1 MSETSY
7 LNKLTEIT
15 KAYQDGDLGIEL
27 LNQQVEDLI
36 DACDQPSED
45 FFVQLQKLVQDSDLP
60 QNVSESLL
68 NKISQIELDYSQTK
82 VVDDIDENIKK
93 ISRRNT
99 HNKLSSELQHE
110 NQKESPPNLTGDSV
124 LLQNLL
130 NWNKA
135 GKEKKIEPNVIIR
148 GTYRL
153 VSKIGEGGMGEV
165 WKAIDLIQDAGE
177 ARDRYVAIKFLNQEI
192 QGKEFA
198 LKALVREFARYKKLI
213 HPNLIRAY
221 ELNRD
226 ENLLFI
232 VMEFLA
238 GVPLDKYIQDHPNGV
253 DPRLARP
260 IIKGMCDALEHSHQE
275 GIIHLDFKPSNV
287 FYNPETGAIKVID
300 FGIARLAEKQDRD
313 LTRFDPGVLGA
324 KTKAYATPEM
334 MIDADPHPCD
344 DVYGLS
350 CVIYEILTGK
360 HPFKQLNVISAE
372 AKALKPAPIKNFN
385 KSQLKALEQGL
396 AFHRKDRIKS
406 ANKLYQALFPQLQ
419 TSWPL
424 SRNSLLVLLVLITIL
439 IIPALYITIDN
450 RQLQNIANG
459 IKVLNPDSINKF
471 HNLDSES
478 QLKIVIDETIGLSL
492 VKYYISIA
500 TPGITALDYIQKFD
514 ADVQDDL
521 LHKRDNRRLLATHS
535 ENLIDRAIQENE
547 FNLATKI
554 ADRFGAQYPDSKK
567 LANQITFVSNA
578 RNEQLAKLQYKF
590 NQCLNDVSNTLVHLA
605 SCLYETADQLRNID
619 PNLNVLNSPQ
629 LSKRF
634 IDETRDALATKN
646 LHIAEKLL
654 LAWNNLLPNTSE
666 ERIELTKQLEKK
678 KEIEGFISRISA
690 AKDTELNAIALGLL
704 TRDPLI
710 KKTVLLDSESR
721 DKLKNWYQRTVQES
735 IDANNFK
742 ALTAISSQATKV
754 FSDNKAMR
762 SWLNDLERNI
772 LTNREKNIQTLLD
785 KYNSLLKQDE
795 LNANA
800 LQDTRQKVLEID
812 PKNNLINY
820 PRVRETYSRII
831 MTAIN
836 HGQFELAKGYLQDW
850 RILRPED
857 ANTNLFKTLSKKYQ
871 DGLNAAQR
879 RNSVIGLIKADL
891 KNRPFGQALD
901 KIDSLDI
908 DFPGADKK
916 IILESI
922 KIPFLQPISDQIK
935 SAVQRNDYITATQ
948 LANIAFQYYPDEQA
962 VINQRNAVDNAR
974 TNQIKTFLTNYQT
987 LLKNDSLN
995 GTDLFIQLKSI
1006 DSIDKE
1012 YISHHPELYKA
1023 LSDRLKELMVS
1034 VDHSLVDLKNV
1045 LTQWEGFL
1053 KSKEN
1058 SSENNTLFEST
1069 KDYIALQCL
1078 FKGRIFKSE
1087 GEFEQAK
1094 TYINFGLSLKPT
1106 DRIRTPLAEELNS
1119 LLKGL

>member
-7 LNKLTEIT
+7 FNKLTEIT

-60 QNVSESLL
+60 PDVSKSLL
-68 NKISQIELDYSQTK
+68 NKISNIELDYSQTK

-93 ISRRNT
+93 LSRKKT
-99 HNKLSSELQHE
+99 HNELLSEFQQG
-110 NQKESPPNLTGDSV
+110 NKEESSPNMTGDSV

-130 NWNKA
+130 NWTKA

-253 DPRLARP
+253 DPKLARP
-260 IIKGMCDALEHSHQE
+260 IIKGMCDALEHSHKE

-372 AKALKPAPIKNFN
+372 AKALKPSPVKNFN
-385 KSQLKALEQGL
+385 KSQLKALEGGL
-396 AFHRKDRIKS
+396 AFHRKDRTKS
-406 ANKLYQALFPQLQ
+406 ANTLYQGLFPQRQ

-424 SRNSLLVLLVLITIL
+424 SRNSLIVLLVLITIL
-439 IIPALYITIDN
+439 IIPALYNSIGN
-450 RQLQNIANG
+450 RQLQSITDG
-459 IKVLNPDSINKF
+459 IKVSNPDSINKF

-492 VKYYISIA
+492 IEYYISIA
-500 TPGITALDYIQKFD
+500 TPGNTALDYIQKLEVE
-514 ADVQDDL
+514 VQEDL
-521 LHKRDNRRLLATHS
+521 LHKRDNRRLLVTHS
-535 ENLIDRAIQENE
+535 ENLINTAIQGND

-567 LANQITFVSNA
+567 LANQIISVSTA
-578 RNEQLAKLQYKF
+578 KDDQLTKLQYKF
-590 NQCLNDVSNTLVHLA
+590 NQCLNDASNTLIHLS
-605 SCLYETADQLRNID
+605 SCLDETARQLRNID
-619 PNLNVLNSPQ
+619 PNLNVLNNPH
-629 LSKRF
+629 LSNRF
-634 IDETRDALATKN
+634 IEETRDALATKN

-666 ERIELTKQLEKK
+666 ERIELTKQLEKE
-678 KEIEGFISRISA
+678 KEIERFTSRILE
-690 AKDTELNAIALGLL
+690 AKDTELEALVLGLL
-704 TRDPLI
+704 ATDPLI
-710 KKTVLLDSESR
+710 KKTVLLNSDGR
-721 DKLKNWYQRTVQES
+721 DKLKNWYQQTAQEL
-735 IDANNFK
+735 INTNNFK
-742 ALTAISSQATKV
+742 ALTAISSQAKKV
-754 FSDNKAMR
+754 FSDHKAMR
-762 SWLNDLERNI
+762 PWLSELEQNI
-772 LTNREKNIQTLLD
+772 ATNRKKSIQTLSD
-785 KYNSLLKQDE
+785 KYNALLKQDK

-800 LQDTRQKVLEID
+800 LLDTRQKVLKID
-812 PKNNLINY
+812 PKNNLLSY
-820 PRVRETYSRII
+820 PRVRETYSRNI

-836 HGQFELAKGYLQDW
+836 HGQFDLAQSYLQDW
-850 RILRPED
+850 RMLRPED
-857 ANTNLFKTLSKKYQ
+857 ANTDLYKTLSTKYQ
-871 DGLNAAQR
+871 DTLHAAQQ
-879 RNSVIGLIKADL
+879 RNSMIGLIQTDL
-891 KNRPFGQALD
+891 KNKSLSQALE
-901 KIDSLDI
+901 KIESLNA
-908 DFPGADKK
+908 DFLDTDKK
-916 IILESI
+916 IIMESI
-922 KIPFLQPISDQIK
+922 KVPFLQSISDQIK
-935 SAVQRNDYITATQ
+935 SEVHRNDYTTATQ
-948 LANIAFQYYPDEQA
+948 LTNFALRYYPNEPA
-962 VINQRNAVDNAR
+962 VVNEKNAVKNAR
-974 TNQIKTFLTNYQT
+974 TNQINTFLSNYQA
-987 LLKNDSLN
+987 LLKADSLQ
-995 GTDLFIQLKSI
+995 GTNLFSQLKSI

-1023 LSDRLKELMVS
+1023 LSDRLKALIS
-1034 VDHSLVDLKNV
+1034 ADHSLADLKNV
-1045 LTQWEGFL
+1045 LTQWEEYL
-1053 KSKEN
+1053 KSKE
-1058 SSENNTLFEST
+1058 SSPENNTLFEST
-1069 KDYIALQCL
+1069 KNYIALQCL
-1078 FKGRIFKSE
+1078 FKARILKSE
-1087 GEFEQAK
+1087 SQFEQAN
-1094 TYINFGLSLKPT
+1094 TYIHFGLSLKPT
-1106 DRIRTPLAEELNS
+1106 DRIKAPLAEELN
-1119 LLKGL
+1119 